1 MLKIAVSGLNNTDNP
16 APGISVVKSLKDKYS
31 LIGFSYDP
39 NEPGNYQKLV
49 DKTYLMPYP
58 SLGFD
63 ELKTRLKYIK
73 EKENIG
79 AIIPNLDA
87 ELPLYIK
94 YQKEINDMGIKLCLP
109 SAKNFELRNKNRLD
123 TLSKSLNITYPET
136 YEINSISELE
146 KIIDDENLNFPL
158 MIKGN
163 YYKAYKTQNLEGAK
177 EAFIKISNEWGFP
190 ILVQKV
196 VEGEEINLVG
206 VADGKGELKGAVAIK
221 KLTTTDIGKI
231 WTGLTIQNEKLIQI
245 AKDFV
250 KLTKWRGPFELEC
263 MMNKN
268 TEINSTK
275 GTINHCDFNVYL
287 IEINPRFPAWVYFAT
302 EIGVNLPKIVMDIM
316 EGKDVKPQ
324 LEYPSNKMYV
334 RVVDEFVT
342 DFTDFMKLLSTQ
354 EL

>member
-1 MLKIAVSGLNNTDNP
+1 MLTIAISGLNNTDNP
-16 APGISVVKSLKDKYS
+16 APGIPVAKSLKDNYH
-31 LIGFSYDP
+31 LIGLSYDP
-39 NEPGNYQKLV
+39 NEPGNYQKIV

-63 ELKTRLKYIK
+63 ELKSRLEYLQ
-73 EKENIG
+73 EKEDIN

-94 YQKEINDMGIKLCLP
+94 YQEQINNMGIKLCLP
-109 SAKNFELRNKNRLD
+109 SAKNFELRNKNKLD
-123 TLSKSLNITYPET
+123 KLSKELNITYPKT
-136 YEINSISELE
+136 YEISSINELE
-146 KIIDDENLNFPL
+146 NIIDKDNLDFPL

-163 YYKAYKTQNLEGAK
+163 YYKAYKTHNLEGAK

-263 MMNKN
+263 MMNLQN
-268 TEINSTK
+268 I
-275 GTINHCDFNVYL
+275 YL

-302 EIGVNLPKIVMDIM
+302 EIGVNLPEIVMDIM

-334 RVVDEFVT
+334 RV
-342 DFTDFMKLLSTQ
+342 
-354 EL
+354 